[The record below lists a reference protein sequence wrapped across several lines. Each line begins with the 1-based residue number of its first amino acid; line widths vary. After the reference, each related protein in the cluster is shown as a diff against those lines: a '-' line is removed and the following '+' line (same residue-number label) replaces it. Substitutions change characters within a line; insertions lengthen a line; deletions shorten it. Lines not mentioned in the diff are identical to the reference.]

1 MEQRGKL
8 AQISRA
14 KTWGLGLLSVILL
27 VLSFP
32 NFEFSILVWVALVPL
47 LIALANQP
55 SKRQAFLLGW
65 FVGATFFFATC
76 YWLTYSMIHYGGLP
90 AWLSYPLIFIGAAVL
105 GLFPGIFALLL
116 AGSIRALGLKALIA
130 APFLWA
136 ALEWARLSVTGQLWN
151 AIGYSLAFHPSLIRV
166 AQWGGVYAVGFMI
179 VTANAAIAFAILKR
193 TFKAVVISSL
203 TIVAI
208 VGVTIGVKLYVD
220 LNGAITR
227 SDSAHITVIALQ
239 PNVPMEIDKSEQE
252 FADLLNRHIEKSAEA
267 LEQTTDDGRTRLLIW
282 PESPMNFT
290 YGSDP
295 QLRERLARFV
305 KEHHV
310 YLLLNSQEV
319 SGDSFLNSALLINPE
334 GDLVAQYDKIRLMP
348 FGEYVPLPSWVPG
361 ADRVRGIVGEF
372 VPGNRY
378 QLMIADHT
386 RLATFICIES
396 AYPWIARNL
405 TAAGAEALV
414 NISNDGY
421 LGPTA
426 VMRQHLANAI
436 FRAVEND
443 RPLLRVTNT
452 GITAHISNRGE
463 VLDATPGFQTV
474 TRIWKLYPET
484 SGQTFYTRHGDW
496 FVGLCG
502 VVSLVFLALSL
513 KRFRESSSG
522 EREAQLS

>member
-1 MEQRGKL
+1 MG
-8 AQISRA
+8 SA
-14 KTWGLGLLSVILL
+14 KIWALGLLSVILL

-32 NFEFSILVWVALVPL
+32 NFEFSFLAWVALVPL
-47 LIALANQP
+47 LVALTNRI
-55 SKRQAFLLGW
+55 SLRQVFLLGW
-65 FVGATFFFATC
+65 FFGTAFFFATC
-76 YWLTYSMIHYGGLP
+76 YWLTYSMIHYGGLS

-105 GLFPGIFALLL
+105 GLFPGVFALVLST
-116 AGSIRALGLKALIA
+116 SIRTLGLKALIA
-130 APFLWA
+130 APFFWV

-151 AIGYSLAFHPSLIRV
+151 AIGYSQAYHPSLIQV
-166 AQWGGVYAVGFMI
+166 ARWGGVYAVGFMI
-179 VTANAAIAFAILKR
+179 VLANAAIAFAMLKR
-193 TFKAVVISSL
+193 TSKAAITSFL
-203 TIVAI
+203 IIVAL
-208 VGVTIGVKLYVD
+208 VLVTIGVDVGID
-220 LNGAITR
+220 LTKSNTAG
-227 SDSAHITVIALQ
+227 DSTYITVVALQ

-267 LEQTTDDGRTRLLIW
+267 LEQTTDDGRPRLLIW
-282 PESPMNFT
+282 PESPMNFN

-295 QLRERLARFV
+295 QLRERLGRFV

-319 SGDSFLNSALLINPE
+319 SGDSFLNSALLINPK

-372 VPGNRY
+372 VPGNHY
-378 QLMIADHT
+378 QLMIAGNT

-405 TAAGAEALV
+405 TAAGADALV

-426 VMRQHLANAI
+426 VMRQHLANTV

-452 GITAHISNRGE
+452 GITAYISNRGE
-463 VLDATPGFQTV
+463 LLDATSGFQTV
-474 TRIWKLYPET
+474 TRIWRLSPET

-502 VVSLVFLALSL
+502 LVSLVFLILSVR
-513 KRFRESSSG
+513 RFRD
-522 EREAQLS
+522 LSFR